1 VSEFLSQLFHS
12 ADPAHITAE
21 VSLVV
26 AAIALLGTVLSALV
40 LFLNARSSLYVSAVT
55 VERSKWINALRENIA
70 SVSGKLRT
78 LSYRVDGQGQESL
91 YVAVSEI
98 NDLMSLIRLQL
109 NPSGEIEKHITEIL
123 EKMPALAEKPNGEE
137 LRKEDASLLAHCQW
151 LLKAEWERVKYEA
164 RGPFGRL
171 WQRMSFKQRRYMRRY
186 RNFCKTETRAQE

>member
-1 VSEFLSQLFHS
+1 MREFLSQLSHG
-12 ADPAHITAE
+12 ADSAHITAE

-78 LSYRVDGQGQESL
+78 LSYRLDGRGQETPSA
-91 YVAVSEI
+91 AVSEI

-109 NPSGEIEKHITEIL
+109 NPSGEIEKHIAEIL
-123 EKMPALAEKPNGEE
+123 EKMPALAERPNGEE

-151 LLKAEWERVKYEA
+151 LLKAEWEQVKYEA
-164 RGPFGRL
+164 LGPFGRS
-171 WQRMSFKQRRYMRRY
+171 WQLITFKRYRYRRRY
-186 RNFCKTETRAQE
+186 RKFCKGGAAN